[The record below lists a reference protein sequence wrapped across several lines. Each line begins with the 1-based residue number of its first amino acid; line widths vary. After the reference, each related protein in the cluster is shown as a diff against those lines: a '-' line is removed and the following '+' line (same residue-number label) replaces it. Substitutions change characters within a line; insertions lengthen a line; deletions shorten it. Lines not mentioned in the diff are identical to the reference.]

1 MYLASPEELGQ
12 RVPGDAGRGGRGG
25 PRGMEGGEPP
35 GGAVGGA
42 PAPPAGSFSSGGL
55 AGGSGGP
62 APAGGP
68 PPAAGLEGDAGEDR
82 RGEDRRGEDGGES
95 GGGVGGGGGAESGG
109 EGEPGAGGGGGEIG
123 GGNSEGQ
130 FSGPPADPELLEEAF
145 TPETS
150 EMTEASVPARV
161 PAPDGQNVLEG
172 GEAERSAKEGGAAPA
187 EELEGAQVVGEE
199 DEATGATAS
208 EAMREAYEGP
218 ELEEMPKSE
227 LEPSAVGASMEG
239 TTGDGAASEGEGGQH
254 LEASAAL
261 EAGFDPEAESR
272 EGMGTGM
279 EDEPVPDLELN
290 SNANDLDN
298 AAGKVAITAEESA
311 DSDVEIF
318 LQDLVE
324 DVAKEVENESAQS
337 ATNYPETE
345 EKESN
350 TLAEEKP
357 GLDLAKE
364 VPEAAA
370 QTSSTENP
378 VSAADAEG
386 AAEVPAA
393 EEAAKAAAAEEA
405 AGAAAAEEAARL
417 AAASEADQAAQK
429 AADADAA
436 KLAATEAY
444 LLSPRIAQ
452 AEATRITAE
461 AEAARITAEA
471 EAVRLAAEAAA
482 MKIKAE
488 AEATRVTA
496 EAESNLVRSQA
507 ILAQTEARLAQATP
521 SFAARAPYEHRAA
534 SAVDA
539 GMRITQPEVTP
550 RSAQLPTDDEVLQDA
565 NANGADEGMACT
577 GAPPAERMTIS
588 EIAVKELE
596 AVEEPV
602 CLQGLSFQAA
612 TSAQEKLTF
621 GGKPWPGNISD
632 SNSVPSARLIAEAQ
646 DAPARAEEDL
656 QERAAFYVRRSE
668 RSLKEAI
675 SQAERGE
682 LQDFAEDPWLV
693 AQDREEP
700 LPGFSPTSTGA
711 AQEQSTVNS
720 ELIKQT
726 KNLNRI
732 LSESVQLETGL
743 QIREEEMKREATF
756 CLPQKLSPPDR
767 STDGQGSDP
776 GPGALKRP
784 PLPKLPLE
792 NLSPFGL
799 SGFSQ
804 PLDSLDSSTCFSEG
818 DTLAA
823 PPPAP
828 STATKTEGPPDEKPP
843 KETEASSAAALRA
856 RLMQSFET
864 EGKLRIQVE
873 MGAADL
879 ECARRERA
887 KAVRNAEKSERRAV
901 DAESTLKDYLATPA
915 EAKAK
920 RLEKQVAKF
929 MEDNSRLRLQVQAL
943 QEENQRHASLYQRSE
958 KALKAL
964 QEKERAQARALLRA
978 QESARP
984 ATAAPEAAK
993 AWSSPTQAPLSANS
1007 MDDLRAQV
1015 MELKG
1020 ALNQATNTNSSLL
1033 KSSSEYKKALH
1044 VGEDVHPTIH
1054 SMSQIEERLANIENN
1069 AGRHTS
1075 VGVAGRVSAGWQA
1088 QAQTPSQNIQGWN
1101 NLAPYPQMN
1110 PAPVSSPSQ
1119 FRGGDAAGRQR
1130 LRPQSARGGI
1140 IMPRENGGQ
1149 SNYRPRFQH
1158 AQAHF
1163 HDRTV
1168 RSEYV
1173 DVPPA
1178 DGRMRPRHGSAGPH
1192 RGGGGG
1198 APGRALAPTYSA
1210 FTQDGFAVPPSKM
1223 SEEALANARAEYAA
1237 ECRRIKEMLSVK
1249 LEEVPL

>member
-1 MYLASPEELGQ
+1 MAK
-12 RVPGDAGRGGRGG
+12 V
-25 PRGMEGGEPP
+25 
-35 GGAVGGA
+35 
-42 PAPPAGSFSSGGL
+42 
-55 AGGSGGP
+55 
-62 APAGGP
+62 
-68 PPAAGLEGDAGEDR
+68 AAA
-82 RGEDRRGEDGGES
+82 
-95 GGGVGGGGGAESGG
+95 
-109 EGEPGAGGGGGEIG
+109 
-123 GGNSEGQ
+123 
-130 FSGPPADPELLEEAF
+130 EEAARAAAA
-145 TPETS
+145 E
-150 EMTEASVPARV
+150 EVAKAAAAEEAARAAAAEEAARV
-161 PAPDGQNVLEG
+161 
-172 GEAERSAKEGGAAPA
+172 AAA
-187 EELEGAQVVGEE
+187 EE
-199 DEATGATAS
+199 
-208 EAMREAYEGP
+208 
-218 ELEEMPKSE
+218 
-227 LEPSAVGASMEG
+227 
-239 TTGDGAASEGEGGQH
+239 AAR
-254 LEASAAL
+254 AA
-261 EAGFDPEAESR
+261 
-272 EGMGTGM
+272 
-279 EDEPVPDLELN
+279 
-290 SNANDLDN
+290 
-298 AAGKVAITAEESA
+298 
-311 DSDVEIF
+311 
-318 LQDLVE
+318 
-324 DVAKEVENESAQS
+324 
-337 ATNYPETE
+337 
-345 EKESN
+345 
-350 TLAEEKP
+350 
-357 GLDLAKE
+357 
-364 VPEAAA
+364 
-370 QTSSTENP
+370 
-378 VSAADAEG
+378 
-386 AAEVPAA
+386 AA

-565 NANGADEGMACT
+565 YANGADEGMACT

-632 SNSVPSARLIAEAQ
+632 SNSVPSARLTAEAQ

-711 AQEQSTVNS
+711 AQEQRTVNS

-743 QIREEEMKREATF
+743 RIREEEMKREATF

-767 STDGQGSDP
+767 STDGLGSDP

-804 PLDSLDSSTCFSEG
+804 PLDSLDSSTCFSER

-1223 SEEALANARAEYAA
+1223 SEDALANARAEYAA